1 MQCVGT
7 CSFWFCGIYG
17 RCVEAQVDYSKY
29 LGKDYTYTYEGS
41 GMLVSNH
48 ITPMDVVIQWCVI
61 NPKAS
66 YLGKREAL
74 KIPGT
79 KYIVGPLK
87 FLVVGRDSK
96 DS

>member
-1 MQCVGT
+1 
-7 CSFWFCGIYG
+7 
-17 RCVEAQVDYSKY
+17 
-29 LGKDYTYTYEGS
+29 
-41 GMLVSNH
+41 MLVSNH